1 MAMFRCGGGG
11 GAKPMTFTQKI
22 TYSYFFLPAIIG
34 LICMLPCLITYFK
47 EDMTVKQI
55 YPVEEAQHV
64 RINPDHTI
72 TVEYEQPVMA
82 RVFEVTI

>member
-1 MAMFRCGGGG
+1 MLMSAQWN
-11 GAKPMTFTQKI
+11 GA
-22 TYSYFFLPAIIG
+22 
-34 LICMLPCLITYFK
+34 
-47 EDMTVKQI
+47 DMTIKQI

-64 RINPDHTI
+64 RINQDHTI

>member
-1 MAMFRCGGGG
+1 MGSEMCIRVRPAYNTPDWN
-11 GAKPMTFTQKI
+11 GA
-22 TYSYFFLPAIIG
+22 
-34 LICMLPCLITYFK
+34 
-47 EDMTVKQI
+47 DMTVKQI

-64 RINPDHTI
+64 RINQDHTI

>member
-1 MAMFRCGGGG
+1 MHISPGTCIQHTDWN
-11 GAKPMTFTQKI
+11 GA
-22 TYSYFFLPAIIG
+22 
-34 LICMLPCLITYFK
+34 
-47 EDMTVKQI
+47 DMTVKQI

-64 RINPDHTI
+64 RINQDHTI